1 MKRAQNSEPCAPP
14 LAAQLA
20 PGTFGLVTLAVKRS
34 PGIKVSLAAPALNRA
49 THRRTFACRP
59 ETRAKDPEPGI
70 LTALAASSLTN
81 TALHFTRGSRITALS
96 VEAIPS
102 LGHRIGL
109 RIHPGTRALNSAG
122 HMTDVTD
129 VSSPSSDLFCT
140 LTPDSYSPRRRVGGC
155 PVVTLEEIEGSASP
169 ALKNKDSIMPS
180 KVQRTPQPPLTQ
192 AKLTGTGMLQLQ
204 SPAALGNVHPS
215 SLVPADAGRAGAA
228 QVEEPASAMDTSV
241 PPAGGA
247 PRAATHSEH
256 IIKSFN
262 ASLNALAGKVG
273 ENSSRKQRCHQK
285 TGKSY

>member
-1 MKRAQNSEPCAPP
+1 M
-14 LAAQLA
+14 
-20 PGTFGLVTLAVKRS
+20 GVKRS

-204 SPAALGNVHPS
+204 SPRHLGSSTHRHWYPRTLAERARPRWRSPPRQWTPLSLQQVVHRELQPI
-215 SLVPADAGRAGAA
+215 RN
-228 QVEEPASAMDTSV
+228 
-241 PPAGGA
+241 
-247 PRAATHSEH
+247 
-256 IIKSFN
+256 I
-262 ASLNALAGKVG
+262 SLNRSTPA
-273 ENSSRKQRCHQK
+273 
-285 TGKSY
+285 